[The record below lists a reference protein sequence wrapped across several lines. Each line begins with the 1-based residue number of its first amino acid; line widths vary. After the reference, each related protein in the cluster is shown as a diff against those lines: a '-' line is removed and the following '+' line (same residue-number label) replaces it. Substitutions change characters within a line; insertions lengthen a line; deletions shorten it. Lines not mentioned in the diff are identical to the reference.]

1 MAQTLVCVGWIEG
14 SWKREEHRLKSV
26 PCDMDSLLK
35 DIRYGT
41 RNLLKHRGFTLIA
54 VLTIALGVGSTTA
67 IFSIVNGVL
76 LKALPFP
83 EPQQLISLSE
93 SSKEVPVMTVP
104 YPDYLDWRAQQTTL
118 ENLAAWLPAG
128 GVLTGG
134 GEPERITGRFVTA
147 SFFPTLG
154 ARPHLGRF
162 FTDQEDRPGDDRA
175 IVLGQGLWQRRFG
188 GDAEIIGQAIQ
199 YNGESWT
206 VVGVLPANFDFYGIA
221 NANNDFFIPL
231 GHISDQEY
239 MRDRSSHTVSVTAR
253 MKRGVTLEQVQHDFK
268 AIANRLASQYPESN
282 SENSVAITSLLN
294 DYVGDIRQALFI
306 VFCAVGLLL
315 LIACANV
322 ANLLL
327 ARATSRRREVA
338 IRFAMG
344 ASRWRIVR
352 QMLTESLLLA
362 IAGGVLGLLIATWG
376 ISVLIKLNPD
386 ALYRTEE
393 INVDPR
399 VLLFSLA
406 VTLLT
411 GMIFGLAPALQTSKL
426 DIQENLKESALNS
439 TGGRKSHRLTGL
451 FVVAELALSVVL
463 LVGAGLLVRSFQQL
477 MLVRPGF
484 DSNNVLTLRLRLTDS
499 KYTDISKI
507 TAFHNSVL
515 KGTAALPGVEKVS
528 LATGFPL
535 GPGDETNYQVEGE
548 PESGRAANWPVA
560 VLQSVGEQ
568 YYETLGI
575 GLLSG
580 RYFSE
585 HDTAETSQVV
595 IVDDTFVRRHFAGET
610 SKAIGERL
618 RFGGDDQPWREIVGV
633 VNHVRHNGFEEEGR
647 AGIYRPLAQMNA
659 KWRTNRSRAL
669 DMIVKTSTAP
679 ESLIG
684 PIKGVVQG
692 IDRDQPLANVRTMRS
707 RVDETLAPRRFT
719 LWILGVFA
727 LLAFVLGGIGLYG
740 VMAYHV
746 TQRTREIG
754 IRMAL
759 GAQRANVWRLIIK
772 QGITLALLAVTV
784 GLGASWVLTRL
795 MKSLLF
801 GVSPTDPIAFLLPPV
816 MLTAIALIAC
826 SLPARR
832 ATSVDPLVALR
843 YE

>member
-1 MAQTLVCVGWIEG
+1 M
-14 SWKREEHRLKSV
+14 
-26 PCDMDSLLK
+26 
-35 DIRYGT
+35 
-41 RNLLKHRGFTLIA
+41 
-54 VLTIALGVGSTTA
+54 
-67 IFSIVNGVL
+67 
-76 LKALPFP
+76 
-83 EPQQLISLSE
+83 
-93 SSKEVPVMTVP
+93 
-104 YPDYLDWRAQQTTL
+104 
-118 ENLAAWLPAG
+118 
-128 GVLTGG
+128 LTGG

-154 ARPHLGRF
+154 AKPHVGRF
-162 FTDQEDRPGDDRA
+162 FNDQEDTPGGDRV

-188 GDAEIIGQAIQ
+188 GQPEIIGKAIQ

-206 VVGVLPANFDFYGIA
+206 VIGVLPPNFDFYGIA
-221 NANNDFFIPL
+221 NANNDFFIPV
-231 GHISDQEY
+231 GQISDQEF

-253 MKRGVTLEQVQHDFK
+253 MKLGVAIEQVQHDFK
-268 AIANRLASQYPESN
+268 AIADRIASQYPESN
-282 SENSVAITSLLN
+282 PENSVVITSFLD

-376 ISVLIKLNPD
+376 IGVLLKLNPD

-393 INVDPR
+393 INIDPR
-399 VLLFSLA
+399 VLLFTLA

-411 GMIFGLAPALQTSKL
+411 GLVFGLAPALQTSKL

-439 TGGRKSHRLTGL
+439 TGGRKLHRLTGV
-451 FVVAELALSVVL
+451 FVVAELTLSIVL
-463 LVGAGLLVRSFQQL
+463 LVGAGLLIRSFQQL

-484 DSNNVLTLRLRLTDS
+484 DPNNVLTLRLRLSDS

-507 TAFHNSVL
+507 TAFHNNVL

-528 LATGFPL
+528 LSTGFPL
-535 GPGDETNYQVEGE
+535 GPGDETDYQVEGE

-575 GLLSG
+575 GLLAG

-585 HDTAETSQVV
+585 HDTADSPQVV
-595 IVDDTFVRRHFAGET
+595 IVDDTFVRRHFAGEI
-610 SKAIGERL
+610 SKAIGKRL
-618 RFGGDDQPWREIVGV
+618 RFSGDNQPWREIVGV
-633 VNHVRHNGFEEEGR
+633 VNHVRHNGFQEEGR
-647 AGIYRPLAQMNA
+647 AGIYRPLAQMNP

-669 DMIVKTSTAP
+669 DMVVKTSTAP

-692 IDRDQPLANVRTMRS
+692 IDPDQPLANVRTMRS
-707 RVDETLAPRRFT
+707 RVDERLADRRFT
-719 LWILGVFA
+719 LSVLGVFA

-759 GAQRANVWRLIIK
+759 GAQRGNVGRLIVR
-772 QGITLALLAVTV
+772 QGMKLVLFALVI
-784 GLGASWVLTRL
+784 GLGASWALTRL

-801 GVSPTDPIAFLLPPV
+801 EVSATDPIAFVVPPV
-816 MLTAIALIAC
+816 LLGAIALCASYI
-826 SLPARR
+826 PARR
-832 ATSVDPLVALR
+832 ATKVDPLIALR